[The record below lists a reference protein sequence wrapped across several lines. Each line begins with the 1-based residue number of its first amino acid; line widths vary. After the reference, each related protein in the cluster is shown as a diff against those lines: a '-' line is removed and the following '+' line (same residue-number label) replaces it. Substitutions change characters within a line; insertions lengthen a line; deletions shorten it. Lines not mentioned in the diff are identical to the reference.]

1 MPKLDF
7 VEVFVSPEV
16 KLDTTVNDG
25 ENEDINDIDERPLVD
40 EVIEPNCV
48 IVGTTDEET
57 VKELTAEEVLDRN
70 EDTVCVVDDVTVEV
84 KLG

>member
-16 KLDTTVNDG
+16 KLDTAVNDG
-25 ENEDINDIDERPLVD
+25 DNEDIDDIDERPLDD
-40 EVIEPNCV
+40 EVSEPNCV

>member
-1 MPKLDF
+1 VPKLDF

-16 KLDTTVNDG
+16 KLDTTVNDDD
-25 ENEDINDIDERPLVD
+25 NEDINDIDERPLDD

-57 VKELTAEEVLDRN
+57 V
-70 EDTVCVVDDVTVEV
+70 
-84 KLG
+84 